1 MSEQTKIK
9 HSPAVEGKKHHK
21 VRWIVLA
28 VLLVIVAAVAAWY
41 LIRFE
46 FNRDYQAYI
55 EAPAGAAAQ
64 SELAALTDENPNV
77 AAPFQLF
84 AENDNLKLYA
94 DLETANVAIYDK
106 RSGETVYSNPVDAD
120 ADKVANKTNKNYL
133 KSQFLLDYYN
143 AGLTSSTYDS
153 YSMSVALGN
162 FRAAAIEDGIAFIYD
177 VGVDSIQYLT
187 PSYLPT
193 ERYEGLYEQLSAQA
207 KKAADIV
214 YEKRDDGYWISATGA
229 SRTREMARVSKEF
242 VALGMTKAEYLEMEA
257 LAGKEQA
264 ETLGFTVTL
273 EWHLGEDN
281 VEAKLPVSAIEERG
295 GGKVYRIQLLPY
307 MAAAGSD
314 ENGYM
319 VVPNGSGSLIRFNN
333 GKNSAAVYSQYVYD
347 MDLIDGDYTQ
357 TQTIQSVRL
366 PLWGVCR
373 ENTSVLA
380 TIENGA
386 SLAAISADVAGRNN
400 SYNNAFAMF
409 TLRGSELLSL
419 FGAGETA
426 EMPIVEDNYYGEDL
440 VIRYTFLTAENKG
453 YSGLANYYRAR
464 LIAENVLSPLEETG
478 DIPFYY
484 DVIGGVKET
493 THFMGIQYL
502 HVRAMTT
509 FDEAVEIAQSLNK
522 AGIKHQVMNFQG
534 WMNGG
539 YYHDVANNVS
549 VLRQLGGKDRLE
561 NLNSAIARLGGEL
574 YADVAFQKVTQISK
588 HYMENQETSRYYGA
602 GYIAQ
607 FGVTNPAS
615 LRRTS
620 ALGYSEN
627 IYNLL
632 SPKFLP
638 YYVSGFLSSTKDY
651 SLNGYSLRDLGC
663 ELHADKRR
671 TELINR
677 EQALMIVES
686 QLQAIADSGKNVM
699 VSGGNL
705 YALNGVKHVIDAP
718 MTATEYVIVDETI
731 PLYEMILHGCVD
743 YTGQALNTIVSDD
756 WQAKLL
762 KMVEYGASPRYTFT
776 AQQAS
781 DMKYTALNRLY
792 ATTVANW
799 TDTAA
804 EQYAYLNAA
813 LASVSGAQMV
823 KHTILSDTLRSV
835 EYDNGVTIYI
845 NYGSQDAQAGSGTVP
860 AKAYLVTGGAKR
872 MKKLHISM
880 AGKRAVN
887 GYLFILPWLLGFLL
901 FYVRS
906 LYMTVEFSLSD
917 LTVLS
922 TGGYNLEFVGLKN
935 YYEAFFSHASFKQTL
950 TTSIGNMVIDVP
962 LIIFFSLFVA
972 MMLNR
977 KMKCRGLV
985 RAIFF
990 LPVLLGAEAV
1000 SNALSLA
1007 AQMMAGGLSGT
1018 SADMAAASASSGTMN
1033 MDYLIDLFA
1042 QLALPDVVLDYI
1054 VGAVSRI
1061 SDIIQASGVQIVL
1074 FIAGLQ
1080 SIPSSLYEVAK
1091 IEGATGYET
1100 FWKVT
1105 FRW

>member
-1 MSEQTKIK
+1 
-9 HSPAVEGKKHHK
+9 
-21 VRWIVLA
+21 
-28 VLLVIVAAVAAWY
+28 
-41 LIRFE
+41 
-46 FNRDYQAYI
+46 
-55 EAPAGAAAQ
+55 
-64 SELAALTDENPNV
+64 
-77 AAPFQLF
+77 
-84 AENDNLKLYA
+84 
-94 DLETANVAIYDK
+94 
-106 RSGETVYSNPVDAD
+106 
-120 ADKVANKTNKNYL
+120 
-133 KSQFLLDYYN
+133 
-143 AGLTSSTYDS
+143 
-153 YSMSVALGN
+153 
-162 FRAAAIEDGIAFIYD
+162 
-177 VGVDSIQYLT
+177 
-187 PSYLPT
+187 
-193 ERYEGLYEQLSAQA
+193 
-207 KKAADIV
+207 
-214 YEKRDDGYWISATGA
+214 
-229 SRTREMARVSKEF
+229 
-242 VALGMTKAEYLEMEA
+242 
-257 LAGKEQA
+257 
-264 ETLGFTVTL
+264 
-273 EWHLGEDN
+273 
-281 VEAKLPVSAIEERG
+281 
-295 GGKVYRIQLLPY
+295 
-307 MAAAGSD
+307 
-314 ENGYM
+314 
-319 VVPNGSGSLIRFNN
+319 
-333 GKNSAAVYSQYVYD
+333 
-347 MDLIDGDYTQ
+347 
-357 TQTIQSVRL
+357 
-366 PLWGVCR
+366 
-373 ENTSVLA
+373 
-380 TIENGA
+380 
-386 SLAAISADVAGRNN
+386 
-400 SYNNAFAMF
+400 MF

-419 FGAGETA
+419 CGAGETA

-453 YSGLANYYRAR
+453 YSGLANYCRAR

-509 FDEAVEIAQSLNK
+509 FDEAVEIAQTLNK

-549 VLRQLGGKDRLE
+549 VLRQLGGKERLE

-638 YYVSGFLSSTKDY
+638 YYVSGFLNSTKGY

-686 QLQAIADSGKNVM
+686 QLQAIVDSGKNVM

-743 YTGQALNTIVSDD
+743 YTGQALNTIVNDD

-845 NYGSQDAQAGSGTVP
+845 NYGSQDAQAGGGTVP
-860 AKAYLVTGGAKR
+860 AKAYLVTGGA
-872 MKKLHISM
+872 
-880 AGKRAVN
+880 N
-887 GYLFILPWLLGFLL
+887 
-901 FYVRS
+901 
-906 LYMTVEFSLSD
+906 E
-917 LTVLS
+917 
-922 TGGYNLEFVGLKN
+922 
-935 YYEAFFSHASFKQTL
+935 
-950 TTSIGNMVIDVP
+950 
-962 LIIFFSLFVA
+962 
-972 MMLNR
+972 
-977 KMKCRGLV
+977 
-985 RAIFF
+985 
-990 LPVLLGAEAV
+990 
-1000 SNALSLA
+1000 
-1007 AQMMAGGLSGT
+1007 
-1018 SADMAAASASSGTMN
+1018 
-1033 MDYLIDLFA
+1033 
-1042 QLALPDVVLDYI
+1042 
-1054 VGAVSRI
+1054 
-1061 SDIIQASGVQIVL
+1061 
-1074 FIAGLQ
+1074 
-1080 SIPSSLYEVAK
+1080 
-1091 IEGATGYET
+1091 
-1100 FWKVT
+1100 
-1105 FRW
+1105 

>member
-1 MSEQTKIK
+1 
-9 HSPAVEGKKHHK
+9 
-21 VRWIVLA
+21 
-28 VLLVIVAAVAAWY
+28 
-41 LIRFE
+41 
-46 FNRDYQAYI
+46 
-55 EAPAGAAAQ
+55 
-64 SELAALTDENPNV
+64 
-77 AAPFQLF
+77 
-84 AENDNLKLYA
+84 
-94 DLETANVAIYDK
+94 
-106 RSGETVYSNPVDAD
+106 
-120 ADKVANKTNKNYL
+120 
-133 KSQFLLDYYN
+133 
-143 AGLTSSTYDS
+143 
-153 YSMSVALGN
+153 
-162 FRAAAIEDGIAFIYD
+162 
-177 VGVDSIQYLT
+177 
-187 PSYLPT
+187 
-193 ERYEGLYEQLSAQA
+193 
-207 KKAADIV
+207 
-214 YEKRDDGYWISATGA
+214 
-229 SRTREMARVSKEF
+229 MARVSKEF

-509 FDEAVEIAQSLNK
+509 FDEAVEIAQTLNK

-549 VLRQLGGKDRLE
+549 VLRQLGGKERLE

-638 YYVSGFLSSTKDY
+638 YYVSGFLNSTKDY

-686 QLQAIADSGKNVM
+686 QLQAIADSGKKVM

-813 LASVSGAQMV
+813 LSSVSGAQMV

-860 AKAYLVTGGAKR
+860 AKAYLVTGGA
-872 MKKLHISM
+872 
-880 AGKRAVN
+880 N
-887 GYLFILPWLLGFLL
+887 
-901 FYVRS
+901 
-906 LYMTVEFSLSD
+906 E
-917 LTVLS
+917 
-922 TGGYNLEFVGLKN
+922 
-935 YYEAFFSHASFKQTL
+935 
-950 TTSIGNMVIDVP
+950 
-962 LIIFFSLFVA
+962 
-972 MMLNR
+972 
-977 KMKCRGLV
+977 
-985 RAIFF
+985 
-990 LPVLLGAEAV
+990 
-1000 SNALSLA
+1000 
-1007 AQMMAGGLSGT
+1007 
-1018 SADMAAASASSGTMN
+1018 
-1033 MDYLIDLFA
+1033 
-1042 QLALPDVVLDYI
+1042 
-1054 VGAVSRI
+1054 
-1061 SDIIQASGVQIVL
+1061 
-1074 FIAGLQ
+1074 
-1080 SIPSSLYEVAK
+1080 
-1091 IEGATGYET
+1091 
-1100 FWKVT
+1100 
-1105 FRW
+1105 

>member
-9 HSPAVEGKKHHK
+9 HSPAVESKKHHK

-28 VLLVIVAAVAAWY
+28 VLLAIVAAAAAWY

-187 PSYLPT
+187 PSFLPT
-193 ERYEGLYEQLSAQA
+193 ERYEGLHEQLSAQA

-229 SRTREMARVSKEF
+229 NRTREMARVSKEF

-273 EWHLGEDN
+273 EWYLGEDN

-314 ENGYM
+314 ESGY
-319 VVPNGSGSLIRFNN
+319 
-333 GKNSAAVYSQYVYD
+333 

-478 DIPFYY
+478 
-484 DVIGGVKET
+484 GVKET

-509 FDEAVEIAQSLNK
+509 FDEAVEIAQTLNK

-539 YYHDVANNVS
+539 YYHDVANTVS
-549 VLRQLGGKDRLE
+549 VLRQLGGKERLE
-561 NLNSAIARLGGEL
+561 NLNSAMARLGGEL

-588 HYMENQETSRYYGA
+588 RYMTNQETSRYYGA

-651 SLNGYSLRDLGC
+651 SLNGYSLRDLGN

-671 TELINR
+671 TEFINR

-718 MTATEYVIVDETI
+718 LTATEYVIVDETI

-743 YTGQALNTIVSDD
+743 YTGQALNTVVSDD

-776 AQQAS
+776 ARQAS

-792 ATTVANW
+792 ATTTANW

-804 EQYAYLNAA
+804 EQYTYLNAA
-813 LASVSGAQMV
+813 LSSVSGAQMV

-845 NYGSQDAQAGSGTVP
+845 NYGSQDAQADGGTVP
-860 AKAYLVTGGAKR
+860 AKAYLVTGGA
-872 MKKLHISM
+872 
-880 AGKRAVN
+880 N
-887 GYLFILPWLLGFLL
+887 
-901 FYVRS
+901 
-906 LYMTVEFSLSD
+906 E
-917 LTVLS
+917 
-922 TGGYNLEFVGLKN
+922 
-935 YYEAFFSHASFKQTL
+935 
-950 TTSIGNMVIDVP
+950 
-962 LIIFFSLFVA
+962 
-972 MMLNR
+972 
-977 KMKCRGLV
+977 
-985 RAIFF
+985 
-990 LPVLLGAEAV
+990 
-1000 SNALSLA
+1000 
-1007 AQMMAGGLSGT
+1007 
-1018 SADMAAASASSGTMN
+1018 
-1033 MDYLIDLFA
+1033 
-1042 QLALPDVVLDYI
+1042 
-1054 VGAVSRI
+1054 
-1061 SDIIQASGVQIVL
+1061 
-1074 FIAGLQ
+1074 
-1080 SIPSSLYEVAK
+1080 
-1091 IEGATGYET
+1091 
-1100 FWKVT
+1100 
-1105 FRW
+1105 

>member
-55 EAPAGAAAQ
+55 EAPKGAAAQ

-214 YEKRDDGYWISATGA
+214 YEKRDDGYWISAT
-229 SRTREMARVSKEF
+229 
-242 VALGMTKAEYLEMEA
+242 
-257 LAGKEQA
+257 
-264 ETLGFTVTL
+264 
-273 EWHLGEDN
+273 GEDN

-478 DIPFYY
+478 DSPFYY

-509 FDEAVEIAQSLNK
+509 FDEAVEIAQTLNK

-638 YYVSGFLSSTKDY
+638 YYVSGFLNSTKDY

-686 QLQAIADSGKNVM
+686 QLRAIADSGKNVM

-845 NYGSQDAQAGSGTVP
+845 NYGSQDAQAGGGTVP
-860 AKAYLVTGGAKR
+860 AKAYLVTGGA
-872 MKKLHISM
+872 
-880 AGKRAVN
+880 N
-887 GYLFILPWLLGFLL
+887 
-901 FYVRS
+901 
-906 LYMTVEFSLSD
+906 E
-917 LTVLS
+917 
-922 TGGYNLEFVGLKN
+922 
-935 YYEAFFSHASFKQTL
+935 
-950 TTSIGNMVIDVP
+950 
-962 LIIFFSLFVA
+962 
-972 MMLNR
+972 
-977 KMKCRGLV
+977 
-985 RAIFF
+985 
-990 LPVLLGAEAV
+990 
-1000 SNALSLA
+1000 
-1007 AQMMAGGLSGT
+1007 
-1018 SADMAAASASSGTMN
+1018 
-1033 MDYLIDLFA
+1033 
-1042 QLALPDVVLDYI
+1042 
-1054 VGAVSRI
+1054 
-1061 SDIIQASGVQIVL
+1061 
-1074 FIAGLQ
+1074 
-1080 SIPSSLYEVAK
+1080 
-1091 IEGATGYET
+1091 
-1100 FWKVT
+1100 
-1105 FRW
+1105 

>member
-28 VLLVIVAAVAAWY
+28 VLLMIVAAVAAWY

-55 EAPAGAAAQ
+55 EAPKGAAAQ

-94 DLETANVAIYDK
+94 DLKTANVAIYDK

-549 VLRQLGGKDRLE
+549 VLRQLGGKNRLE

-686 QLQAIADSGKNVM
+686 QLQAIADSGKKVM

-845 NYGSQDAQAGSGTVP
+845 NYGSQDAQAGGSTVP
-860 AKAYLVTGGAKR
+860 AKAYLVTGGA
-872 MKKLHISM
+872 
-880 AGKRAVN
+880 N
-887 GYLFILPWLLGFLL
+887 
-901 FYVRS
+901 
-906 LYMTVEFSLSD
+906 E
-917 LTVLS
+917 
-922 TGGYNLEFVGLKN
+922 
-935 YYEAFFSHASFKQTL
+935 
-950 TTSIGNMVIDVP
+950 
-962 LIIFFSLFVA
+962 
-972 MMLNR
+972 
-977 KMKCRGLV
+977 
-985 RAIFF
+985 
-990 LPVLLGAEAV
+990 
-1000 SNALSLA
+1000 
-1007 AQMMAGGLSGT
+1007 
-1018 SADMAAASASSGTMN
+1018 
-1033 MDYLIDLFA
+1033 
-1042 QLALPDVVLDYI
+1042 
-1054 VGAVSRI
+1054 
-1061 SDIIQASGVQIVL
+1061 
-1074 FIAGLQ
+1074 
-1080 SIPSSLYEVAK
+1080 
-1091 IEGATGYET
+1091 
-1100 FWKVT
+1100 
-1105 FRW
+1105 